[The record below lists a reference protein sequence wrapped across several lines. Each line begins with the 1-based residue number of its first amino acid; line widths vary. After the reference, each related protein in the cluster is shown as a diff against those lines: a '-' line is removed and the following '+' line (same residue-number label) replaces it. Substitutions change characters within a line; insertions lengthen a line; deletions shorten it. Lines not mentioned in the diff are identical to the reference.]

1 MGQNINHLFHRV
13 EGIFIWNLPLT
24 VGTNGKRF
32 GFKYSL
38 FCTERMS
45 FNHIINYMILCCSEL
60 SLVVL

>member
-1 MGQNINHLFHRV
+1 MEPLVQA
-13 EGIFIWNLPLT
+13 ELT